1 MQLCKITFMI
11 SLQTAVKNLTEIE
24 DVAKAQKYLNKAID
38 SIVTYLPSAIG
49 AILVLW
55 IGFKVINKIM
65 TFIETLLNKSS
76 LSDTIRPFIR
86 SVLGVILKV
95 SVILA
100 AAGIAGV
107 DLTIFGSIIAASV
120 LAIGLSL
127 QGSLGNLASGLLVL
141 TTKPFKVNDWIDVDG
156 KFGKVTEIS
165 ILNTIVLTPGKK
177 TLIMPNSLMTS
188 SVITNYSETGVVRLE
203 IDITMPYAE
212 SYPKVKKIIIEAISN
227 IPNILESPK
236 TEIGIEGYDS
246 HSIQVAVRPYVKPD
260 DFWEVTFACYENI
273 KKAFSENNIQ
283 VAYSEGVELGS
294 IGE

>member
-1 MQLCKITFMI
+1 MI
-11 SLQTAVKNLTEIE
+11 SLQTATESITNIE
-24 DVAKAQKYLNKAID
+24 GVAKAQKYFNKAID

-49 AILVLW
+49 AILILW

-65 TFIETLLNKSS
+65 NFVETLLNKSN
-76 LSDTIRPFIR
+76 LSDSIRPFIL
-86 SVLGVILKV
+86 SVLSVILKV
-95 SVILA
+95 AVILA

-107 DLTIFGSIIAASV
+107 DLSIFATIIGASV

-141 TTKPFKVNDWIDVDG
+141 SIKPYKVGDWIEVNE
-156 KFGKVTEIS
+156 KFGKVTEIG
-165 ILNTIVLTPGKK
+165 IFHTTVVTPGNK
-177 TLIMPNSLMTS
+177 TLIIPNSLMTS
-188 SVITNYSETGVVRLE
+188 DVITNHSERGVIRLE
-203 IDITMPYAE
+203 IDVTMPYAE
-212 SYPKVKKIIIEAISN
+212 SFPKVKTIIEKALST
-227 IPNILESPK
+227 IPNILDTPK

-246 HSIQVAVRPYVKPD
+246 HSVQVAVRPYVKPD

-273 KKAFSENNIQ
+273 KKAFSDNNIQ

>member
-1 MQLCKITFMI
+1 MI

>member
-1 MQLCKITFMI
+1 MI

-76 LSDTIRPFIR
+76 LSDTIKPFIR

-212 SYPKVKKIIIEAISN
+212 SYPKVKKIIEKALST
-227 IPNILESPK
+227 IPNILDTPK

-246 HSIQVAVRPYVKPD
+246 HSIQVAVRPYVTPD
-260 DFWEVTFACYENI
+260 DFWKVTFACYENI

>member
-1 MQLCKITFMI
+1 MI

-260 DFWEVTFACYENI
+260 DFWEVTFACYETI